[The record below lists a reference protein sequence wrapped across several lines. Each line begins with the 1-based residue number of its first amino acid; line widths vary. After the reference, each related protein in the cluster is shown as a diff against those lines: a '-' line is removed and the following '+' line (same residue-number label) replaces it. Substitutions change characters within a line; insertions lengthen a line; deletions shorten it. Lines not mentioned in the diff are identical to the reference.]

1 MIAMYERTHKES
13 HLDTIWYEI
22 DMLGHCFSVLV
33 NDPPLTTDL
42 HWNLPVET
50 EKEGNG
56 WRKRDVRRF
65 EREKSEKAE
74 PMKWQENTR
83 F

>member
-1 MIAMYERTHKES
+1 MIAMYERTRKES

-22 DMLGHCFSVLV
+22 DILGHCFSVLV

-50 EKEGNG
+50 EKEGNADASAMCAALNVKNL
-56 WRKRDVRRF
+56 RKQ
-65 EREKSEKAE
+65 S
-74 PMKWQENTR
+74 Q
-83 F
+83 